1 MSIRLL
7 RKRARAFFSMLSVCE
22 ISCDRGQG
30 GVWFRVA
37 VLNRAFLEQFHI
49 ENVDCSGSRESDYPQ
64 PNTRKNHAFSV
75 V

>member
-1 MSIRLL
+1 M
-7 RKRARAFFSMLSVCE
+7 
-22 ISCDRGQG
+22 RGKG
-30 GVWFRVA
+30 GGFLQKAPSFPPAPPFPPAKTLV
-37 VLNRAFLEQFHI
+37 LEQFHI

>member
-1 MSIRLL
+1 MPIVRS
-7 RKRARAFFSMLSVCE
+7 FS
-22 ISCDRGQG
+22 
-30 GVWFRVA
+30 
-37 VLNRAFLEQFHI
+37 LNILEQFHI

>member
-1 MSIRLL
+1 MM
-7 RKRARAFFSMLSVCE
+7 FLSALSLPLK
-22 ISCDRGQG
+22 IKQS
-30 GVWFRVA
+30 
-37 VLNRAFLEQFHI
+37 HI